1 MAERRADLRRYP
13 RAKVAWP
20 VVLEVGDRH
29 FQLQTINL
37 SPMGTKVGLV
47 EAPLEVGSQAKL
59 RIRPPNGRTLD
70 VNASDKA
77 ARFINLCDAFNLP
90 LLFLVDVPGFMVGT
104 KVEQAGII
112 RHGAKMLF
120 AVARYPVP

>member
-1 MAERRADLRRYP
+1 MVERRADLRRYP

-29 FQLQTINL
+29 FQLQTVNL

-47 EAPLEVGSQAKL
+47 EAPLEVGSPAKL

-70 VNASDKA
+70 VNAIVWRSDRDGSA
-77 ARFINLCDAFNLP
+77 FFFIG
-90 LLFLVDVPGFMVGT
+90 VDGDDDVYAEYAP
-104 KVEQAGII
+104 
-112 RHGAKMLF
+112 R
-120 AVARYPVP
+120 PVPQPA

>member
-1 MAERRADLRRYP
+1 MSERRADLRRYP

-29 FQLQTINL
+29 FNIQTMNL

-47 EAPLEVGSQAKL
+47 EAPLEIGSPAKL

-70 VNASDKA
+70 VNAIVWRSDRDGSA
-77 ARFINLCDAFNLP
+77 FFFIGVDGDDDEYAETAPWPMP
-90 LLFLVDVPGFMVGT
+90 LSS
-104 KVEQAGII
+104 
-112 RHGAKMLF
+112 
-120 AVARYPVP
+120 

>member
-1 MAERRADLRRYP
+1 MNERRADLRRYP

-29 FQLQTINL
+29 FNIQTMNL

-47 EAPLEVGSQAKL
+47 EAPLEIGSPAKL

-70 VNASDKA
+70 VNAIVWRSDRDGSA
-77 ARFINLCDAFNLP
+77 FFFIGVDGDDDAYAETAPWPMPLP
-90 LLFLVDVPGFMVGT
+90 S
-104 KVEQAGII
+104 
-112 RHGAKMLF
+112 
-120 AVARYPVP
+120 

>member
-13 RAKVAWP
+13 RAKVTWP

-70 VNASDKA
+70 VNAIVWRSDRDGSA
-77 ARFINLCDAFNLP
+77 FFFIG
-90 LLFLVDVPGFMVGT
+90 VDGDDDIYADIAPRPIP
-104 KVEQAGII
+104 QPA
-112 RHGAKMLF
+112 
-120 AVARYPVP
+120 